1 MTETTYEIIELL
13 RKHEWISGEY
23 IADTQNISRTA
34 VWKQIQQLKKKG
46 YHIIAKQNKGYH
58 LEKTPDYLTVEEIK
72 HNLHTA
78 IIGKKLYHYHS
89 IASTN
94 EKAKT
99 IADHGSQE
107 GTVVIADI
115 QTQGRGRKQRSW
127 SSSNGGLWFSIILRP
142 KISLSNAMQ
151 VTMCAACAVT
161 EAIQR
166 HLTIQPSIKW
176 PNDVLIENKKICGIL
191 TEIAAEID
199 EINYLIVGIGLNV
212 NNTLPIHLQKYS
224 STLKD
229 EIKMEVKLTPIL
241 INILESFDLF
251 YQTLKKG
258 DLASIKKTWLSNSST
273 IGSQVKVRT
282 DREIVKGMAVDI
294 GSNGELIVQTKQ
306 GNKKII
312 TGDISYL

>member
-1 MTETTYEIIELL
+1 MTQTTYEIIELL

-23 IADTQNISRTA
+23 IADTLTISRPA

-58 LEKTPDYLTVEEIK
+58 LEKTPDFLTAEEIK
-72 HNLHTA
+72 HNLHTDL
-78 IIGKKLYHYHS
+78 IGKKLYHYPS
-89 IASTN
+89 ISSTN

-99 IADHGSQE
+99 LADHGMKE
-107 GTVVIADI
+107 GTVVISDI

-161 EAIQR
+161 EGIQR
-166 HLTIQPSIKW
+166 QLTIQPSIKW
-176 PNDVLIENKKICGIL
+176 PNDVLIEKKKICGIL

-212 NNTLPIHLQKYS
+212 NNTLPVHLQKYS
-224 STLKD
+224 TTLKE
-229 EIKMEVKLTPIL
+229 EIKKEVKLTPLL
-241 INILESFDLF
+241 INIFESFDRF
-251 YQTLKKG
+251 YQSLKQG
-258 DLASIKKTWLSNSST
+258 DLASIKKTWRSNSST
-273 IGSQVKVRT
+273 IGSEVKVKM
-282 DREIVKGMAVDI
+282 DQEIVKGKAIDI
-294 GSNGELIVQTKQ
+294 GSNGELIVQTTQ